1 MRHNSRS
8 RQLNKCLH
16 KKRYGRLSEAQRW
29 ARYRTNRTG
38 VIHTAYECKI
48 CFWFHLTTGGF
59 VGQEEGNTPCP
70 PTPHKHR

>member
-1 MRHNSRS
+1 MRHNSRT
-8 RQLNKCLH
+8 RQLNNCLR

-29 ARYRTNRTG
+29 ARYRTNSTG

-59 VGQEEGNTPCP
+59 VGQDNQGEKTHERTN
-70 PTPHKHR
+70 H